1 MALINVKTIAKAK
14 DRNSMVT
21 KGGVVYQSVDTAALA
36 EVANIAKNLASNS
49 SDWAKID
56 QKDKAVLAA
65 ALKSLAAAMEE
76 SDGKYLSKVHADTA
90 AELITFL
97 KGFVSQGTALLR
109 GGAEFG
115 NFVKDA
121 SGAALY
127 MDNDGLWHCETDF
140 MHVRHKLTAKEVQI
154 EEVTHI
160 GGQQLLTAAQMNC
173 AFVADKGDYYR
184 CFFNKEGSD
193 GRKVTNKWKT
203 GDQAYACTFNLEEQ
217 ADGTLG
223 NHYFWR
229 LVTGTSNDGA
239 DTSEYEVD
247 GETVNGGD
255 YHYIDLSKSV
265 ASSGSDEPK
274 PGDNI
279 VQLGYRGT
287 DIGAAERQAAIL
299 MAGAGNASPYIRE
312 FTGINSFSLPEPDIQ
327 LKPGDNI
334 LTGRV
339 RMTAGSTLNGIDL
352 GQTITQLGD
361 KADAAL
367 GNAAAAQS
375 SAQSAQTAANNAQT
389 AADNAQSSADQA
401 NTTANETATT
411 VANLST
417 GNQNLLRNSGFT
429 GDYLPEDSATS
440 VEVNDG
446 TFLFSNPFD
455 HWTTT
460 NATAVSSIESITGM
474 AVVLANGSLQ
484 QTLETSLIANENYI
498 FSFKAKGTSISF
510 TIGSYSYTQAL
521 TNTTT
526 RYTFKFVA
534 QSASTAFAITSSTCT
549 VMELQLIQGTVPNTD
564 WINSPLDNDKTLAYF
579 QNLTYLTNAIVNGS
593 TSILGG
599 LILSNQIRVGNYR
612 NGSMIQETGGI
623 ASQSS
628 YEFEESGGTSG
639 LYSGPDSPFLWGG
652 GTMEKA
658 FYTIAKY
665 AENPNYEPTASELA
679 NLMAQ
684 FVVTHGGRAILNDI
698 IARGVIIA
706 TSGIFKNIASPNG
719 NFQIDANGDM
729 KVRNATISGN
739 MYAPMLSITPENFA
753 QYTNPEIPGSRTLL
767 LALSGLNVKFEG
779 LDSYTAIR
787 LPGESQYLGAIARI
801 YNNTISD
808 LLVVGIIGT
817 YAHAGGTEKYFET
830 QIRSIDIR
838 PNSYQTF
845 QCQYFSPYSYSE
857 TVEGHRDIEHDS
869 SMQTIVS
876 GLTVGDVV
884 EISCGI
890 VKGNGGY
897 KVMAGS
903 KTLVDTINIEFVSER
918 MVGRVFQHKVVANQ
932 TIITANVADG
942 STLSIAVNRRNR
954 DAGYF
959 WTQVA
964 ESNIQEGAKDL
975 GATVRMNG
983 VKGLSVGY
991 DPYITDDGYLRFRTW
1006 TRPDD
1011 DMAIH
1016 SNG

>member
-49 SDWAKID
+49 SDWTKID
-56 QKDKAVLAA
+56 QKDKAVLAT

-115 NFVKDA
+115 DFTKDA

-127 MDNDGLWHCETDF
+127 MDNEGLWHCETDF

-239 DTSEYEVD
+239 DTSEYEVA

-287 DIGAAERQAAIL
+287 DIGASERQAAIL

-312 FTGINSFSLPEPDIQ
+312 FTGIDSFSLPEPDIQ

-339 RMTAGSTLNGIDL
+339 RMTAGSTLNDNDL

-367 GNAAAAQS
+367 GNAAIAK
-375 SAQSAQTAANNAQT
+375 QTADAASDAAATASQNAE
-389 AADNAQSSADQA
+389 
-401 NTTANETATT
+401 TANGNATQ
-411 VANLST
+411 ALNIANNLST
-417 GNQNLLRNSGFT
+417 GNGNLLRNSGFT
-429 GDYLPEDSATS
+429 GDYLPESVAPTS
-440 VEVNDG
+440 EVDPG
-446 TFLFSNPFD
+446 TPMYSDPFD
-455 HWTTT
+455 HWGHE
-460 NATAVSSIESITGM
+460 NAEVVVSAESVTGSAAVLS
-474 AVVLANGSLQ
+474 NGSLQ
-484 QTLETSLIANENYI
+484 QTLEIGVEEGKPYV
-498 FSFKAKGTSISF
+498 FSFKGKGTSLHFSVGGFSETVTLKNTVARYNIKF
-510 TIGSYSYTQAL
+510 TA
-521 TNTTT
+521 
-526 RYTFKFVA
+526 
-534 QSASTAFAITSSTCT
+534 ASSGTAFAITGSTCT
-549 VMELQLIQGTVPNTD
+549 IMELQLIEGNIPFNNWVNHPK
-564 WINSPLDNDKTLAYF
+564 DNDKLLAYF
-579 QNLTYLTNAIVNGS
+579 QNYNYLLDSIVNGK
-593 TSILGG
+593 TQILGG
-599 LILSNQIRVGNYR
+599 LILSEIIKVGLYR
-612 NGSMIQETGGI
+612 NNQTLAENDETGGM
-623 ASQSS
+623 
-628 YEFEESGGTSG
+628 SGHYNSG
-639 LYSGPDSPFLWGG
+639 NSPFIWGG
-652 GTMEKA
+652 GSMTKA

-665 AENPNYEPTASELA
+665 AENPNYEPTAEELA
-679 NLMAQ
+679 NDMAQ
-684 FVVTHGGRAILNDI
+684 FVVTHGGMAILNNI
-698 IARGVIIA
+698 IARGAIFA
-706 TSGIFKNIASPNG
+706 TSGIFKNITSPYGKFRIDNEG
-719 NFQIDANGDM
+719 NM
-729 KVRNATISGN
+729 TVRDATISGN

-817 YAHAGGTEKYFET
+817 YAHAGGTQKYFET

-857 TVEGHRDIEHDS
+857 FVEGHQDIEHDS

-897 KVMAGS
+897 KVMADS
-903 KTLVDTINIEFVSER
+903 KTLVDTINIEMVSER
-918 MVGRVFQHKVVANQ
+918 MAGRVFQHKVVANQ

-959 WTQVA
+959 WTQVS
-964 ESNIQEGAKDL
+964 ESNIQDGAKDL
-975 GATVRMNG
+975 GIIVRMEGVNG
-983 VKGLSVGY
+983 PSVGY

-1006 TRPDD
+1006 TRPDGD
-1011 DMAIH
+1011 RSIH
-1016 SNG
+1016 NNG